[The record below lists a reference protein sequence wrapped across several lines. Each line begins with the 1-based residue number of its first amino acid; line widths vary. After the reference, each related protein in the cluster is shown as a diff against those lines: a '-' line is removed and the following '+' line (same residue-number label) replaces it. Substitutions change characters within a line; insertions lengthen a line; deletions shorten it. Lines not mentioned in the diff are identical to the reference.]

1 MWANRKPCSPLG
13 VPERARVAYI
23 QYSSSTRHKVTGGS
37 RGSGFLQGQLDQLVV
52 GTWEDCKQ
60 EVMNVKRMVL
70 KAC

>member
-1 MWANRKPCSPLG
+1 MGKQKAMLPLG
-13 VPERARVAYI
+13 APEGVHVAYI

-37 RGSGFLQGQLDQLVV
+37 KGSGFLQGQLDQLVV